1 MFFEHV
7 WTRSSRNDIIPLT
20 SKACLRPQSPA
31 LCFRRLI
38 WEVNNVDYRTD
49 SPEIIRE
56 FLFYHETI
64 KGHSKKTIDEYFLD
78 LRTFF
83 RFLKI
88 HKKLT
93 PRETSFEEISIMD
106 VDLEFVKSV
115 SISDVYEYLAFLSR
129 DRLKHTNSRSAE
141 YGLNANSRA
150 RKIAVIRSYYKYLTL
165 KANKLSENPVADLDS
180 PKLRKSLPRY
190 LSLDESVALL
200 DGVGGTN
207 RERDFC
213 ILTIFLNCGLRIS
226 ELAGLD
232 LTDLR
237 SDSLRVL
244 GKGNKERVVYLNDA
258 CADAINEYLSVRKII
273 AALDR
278 KALFL
283 SSRHTRISTS
293 TIHSLVKKHLLAAGL
308 DSSKYSSHKLRHTA
322 ATLMLKNGVDVRTLQ
337 ELLGHEHLNTT
348 QIYTHVENSSLRDAA
363 KRSPLSGYKKNDP

>member
-1 MFFEHV
+1 M
-7 WTRSSRNDIIPLT
+7 
-20 SKACLRPQSPA
+20 
-31 LCFRRLI
+31 
-38 WEVNNVDYRTD
+38 DYRTD
-49 SPEIIRE
+49 APPVLRD

-64 KGHSKKTIDEYFLD
+64 KGHSKRTIDEYFLD

-88 HKKLT
+88 HKKLLPDDT
-93 PRETSFEEISIMD
+93 PFEEIPIMD

-115 SISDVYEYLAFLSR
+115 TISDVYEYLAFLSR
-129 DRLKHTNSRSAE
+129 DRPKQHNSKHTD
-141 YGLNANSRA
+141 YGLGANSRA

-165 KANKLSENPVADLDS
+165 KTNQLDENPVADLDS
-180 PKLRKSLPRY
+180 PKLKKALPRF
-190 LSLDESVALL
+190 LSLDESVKLL
-200 DGVGGTN
+200 DGVGGAN

-226 ELAGLD
+226 ELTGLN
-232 LTDLR
+232 L
-237 SDSLRVL
+237 SDMRADAIRVL
-244 GKGNKERVVYLNDA
+244 GKGNKERIVYINDA
-258 CADAINEYLSVRKII
+258 CADAINDYLMIRKSI
-273 AALDR
+273 AAVDK

-283 SSRHTRISTS
+283 SSRRTRISRS
-293 TIHSLVKKHLLAAGL
+293 TIHNLVKKHLLAAGL

-363 KRSPLSGYKKNDP
+363 MRTPLSGYKKENNND

>member
-1 MFFEHV
+1 M
-7 WTRSSRNDIIPLT
+7 
-20 SKACLRPQSPA
+20 
-31 LCFRRLI
+31 
-38 WEVNNVDYRTD
+38 DYRTD

-64 KGHSKKTIDEYFLD
+64 KGHSQKTIDEYFLD

-88 HKKLT
+88 RKDLVPGDT
-93 PRETSFEEISIMD
+93 PFEEISIMD
-106 VDLEFVKSV
+106 VGLELVKSV
-115 SISDVYEYLAFLSR
+115 TVTDVYEYLAFLSR
-129 DRLKHTNSRSAE
+129 DRPKHWNSQYTD
-141 YGLNANSRA
+141 YGLNASSRA

-165 KANKLSENPVADLDS
+165 KANKLGENPVADLDS
-180 PKLRKSLPRY
+180 PKQRKSLPRF
-190 LSLDESVALL
+190 LSLDESISLL
-200 DGVGGTN
+200 DSIRGPY

-237 SDSLRVL
+237 ADSIRVL
-244 GKGNKERVVYLNDA
+244 GKGNKERVVFINDA
-258 CADAINEYLSVRKII
+258 CAEAINDYLAIRKNV
-273 AALDR
+273 AAIDKR
-278 KALFL
+278 ALFL
-283 SSRHTRISTS
+283 SSRRTRISTS

-322 ATLMLKNGVDVRTLQ
+322 ATLMLKSGVDVRTLQ

-348 QIYTHVENSSLRDAA
+348 QIYTHIENSSLRDAA
-363 KRSPLSGYKKNDP
+363 KRSPLSGYKKTDK